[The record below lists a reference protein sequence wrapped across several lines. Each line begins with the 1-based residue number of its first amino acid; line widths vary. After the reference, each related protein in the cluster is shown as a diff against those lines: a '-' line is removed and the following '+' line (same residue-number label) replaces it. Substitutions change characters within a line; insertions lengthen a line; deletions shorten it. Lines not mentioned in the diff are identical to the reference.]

1 MNPDQPLLLAFAG
14 PNGAG
19 KSTLRSHTTAAT
31 SVPVVNADDIAV
43 WLFGEQAAGHIYE
56 AAEIAEAI
64 RGILSNRRR
73 SFSFETVLSDPAGEK
88 VRFLREARDAGY
100 WVVVHFVG
108 IGSPAQSRA
117 RVIQRVNEGG
127 HDVPDD
133 KIAARYP
140 RVMENLARLL
150 DVPDDLVIYDNSSH
164 DAPYRVIARL
174 ARGVLREITANL
186 PPWAHFLDLPSH
198 QTANTTILP

>member
-1 MNPDQPLLLAFAG
+1 MNPDQPFLLAFAG

-19 KSTLRSHTTAAT
+19 KSTLRGQTAAAT
-31 SVPVVNADDIAV
+31 GVPFVNADDIAV

-64 RGILSNRRR
+64 RGILSRRTR

-100 WVVVHFVG
+100 RVIVHFVG
-108 IGSPAQSRA
+108 IGSPEQSRA
-117 RVIQRVNEGG
+117 RVIQRVGEGG

-164 DAPYRVIARL
+164 AAPYCVIARL
-174 ARGVLREITANL
+174 SRGVLLEVSANL
-186 PPWAHFLDLPSH
+186 PPWALFLDLPSRKSAH
-198 QTANTTILP
+198 TAILP

>member
-1 MNPDQPLLLAFAG
+1 MKPDQPLLLAFAG

-19 KSTLRSHTTAAT
+19 KSTLRSQTAAAT
-31 SVPVVNADDIAV
+31 GVPFVNADDIAA
-43 WLFGEQAAGHIYE
+43 WLFGAQAAAHIYE

-64 RGILSNRRR
+64 RGILSKRRR
-73 SFSFETVLSDPAGEK
+73 CFSFETVLSDPAGEK
-88 VRFLREARDAGY
+88 VRFLREAREAGY
-100 WVVVHFVG
+100 FVVVHFVG
-108 IGSPAQSRA
+108 IASPEHSRA

-150 DVPDDLVIYDNSSH
+150 DVPDDLTIHDNS
-164 DAPYRVIARL
+164 DLAAPYRVIARL
-174 ARGVLREITANL
+174 SRGVLLELDATI
-186 PPWAHFLDLPSH
+186 PPWARFLDLPSR
-198 QTANTTILP
+198 QTAHTRLLP